1 MAHDKEKKVPAVSL
15 CSLCAAGTALGGA
28 GLWLRGEEKVSWLAK
43 LLLHTSSRTLPL
55 PLPLVTLLREAPG
68 GAIGGCSSCSLSPQ
82 HPASFPLCDQL
93 PQLLHFGPSQLKLTL
108 CHLPGTCIL
117 AL

>member
-15 CSLCAAGTALGGA
+15 CSLSAAGIALGGA
-28 GLWLRGEEKVSWLAK
+28 GLRLRGEEKVWWLA

-55 PLPLVTLLREAPG
+55 PLVLVTLLCEAPR
-68 GAIGGCSSCSLSPQ
+68 GAVRGCSSCSLPPQ
-82 HPASFPLCDQL
+82 HPTGLPFCDQL
-93 PQLLHFGPSQLKLTL
+93 PQLLHLGPSQLKLTL
-108 CHLPGTCIL
+108 GHFPGTCIL